1 MNFVFKMMDFVSK
14 MMDFVSK
21 MMDFVAAPRSDD
33 AGVIP
38 GVRPAPEAAAG
49 VRPAPEAAAGVRPA
63 PEAAAGIASPWC
75 VALGVHLCG
84 PLSPVRFQ

>member
-49 VRPAPEAAAGVRPA
+49 VRPAPEAAAG
-63 PEAAAGIASPWC
+63 IASPWC